1 MNTSNGL
8 RPLILARGLL
18 SACLGLLKGS
28 QNFAA
33 AGFMW
38 ARKFAQLSAELDVFD
53 FDFAASVGRSL
64 VVKVKDYLYA
74 ITHQLVVTG
83 ARNRMD

>member
-28 QNFAA
+28 PKFAA

-38 ARKFAQLSAELDVFD
+38 ARKFAQLSAVSAVFVFD
-53 FDFAASVGRSL
+53 SAAGVGRSL
-64 VVKVKDYLYA
+64 A
-74 ITHQLVVTG
+74 
-83 ARNRMD
+83 